1 MLVSPVIFRAELNRP
16 TAKNRPALRAVQDGA
31 AWAICWIITTLVA
44 PTKVSAG
51 SVRFFMCRAIKF
63 ARAALERPVAKHRPV
78 LGAVWGAGIG
88 MILLA
93 GYGVFLAGT
102 AWAIIVIILLLTAT
116 AETSAGVV
124 RLMTRQAREHV
135 RTNIALIASAL
146 HATIDAAGVSAALRA
161 VVMPRLHA
169 LTSKAALL
177 PPVRIA
183 HRRIAHHCI
192 TARVVPAPISRA

>member
-1 MLVSPVIFRAELNRP
+1 MLVSPVISRAELNWPTVLYRP
-16 TAKNRPALRAVQDGA
+16 FFRAVQDGA
-31 AWAICWIITTLVA
+31 AWAIFWIITTLFA
-44 PTKVSAG
+44 ATKDSAG
-51 SVRFFMCRAIKF
+51 SMRLFMCRAVKF
-63 ARAALERPVAKHRPV
+63 ARAALERPVVKHRPV

-88 MILLA
+88 IILLV
-93 GYGVFLAGT
+93 GFGVFLAGT
-102 AWAIIVIILLLTAT
+102 ASSIIGIILVLVAT
-116 AETSAGVV
+116 AETFAGVV

-135 RTNIALIASAL
+135 RTHIALIASAL

-169 LTSKAALL
+169 LTCKAALL

-192 TARVVPAPISRA
+192 TARIVPAPISRA